1 METLFIKLQFAKN
14 SYILLNGIFLK
25 YLILKKQN
33 VTLLNKNEAIL
44 AIFRRVY
51 TLYIQERKNPLY
63 VLRKR
68 VNYDK
73 RSIWYVTE
81 IKNYGCS
88 K

>member
-51 TLYIQERKNPLY
+51 TLYIQEKKTRY
-63 VLRKR
+63 MF
-68 VNYDK
+68 
-73 RSIWYVTE
+73 
-81 IKNYGCS
+81 
-88 K
+88 